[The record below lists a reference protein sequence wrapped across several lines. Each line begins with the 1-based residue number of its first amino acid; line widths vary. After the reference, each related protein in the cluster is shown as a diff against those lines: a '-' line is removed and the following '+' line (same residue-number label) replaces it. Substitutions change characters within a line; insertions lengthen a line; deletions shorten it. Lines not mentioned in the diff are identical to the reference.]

1 MNLDWPTLLPLIFA
15 GLMGLAILIYVIL
28 DGFDLG
34 IGILFAAAD
43 DGEQDSMIGAIG
55 PFWDAN
61 ETWLVLAVGL
71 LLVAFPAAHGII
83 LTALY
88 LPVFVAPVR
97 ADPARRRVRFPR
109 QGSGRPQKALEPHF
123 LRRFAHRFA
132 GAGLY
137 ARRLC
142 ARP

>member
-1 MNLDWPTLLPLIFA
+1 MTYDWPTLLPLIFA

-34 IGILFAAAD
+34 IGILFAAAGD
-43 DGEQDSMIGAIG
+43 TEQDTMIAAIG

-71 LLVAFPAAHGII
+71 LLVAFPLAHGVI

-88 LPVFVAPVR
+88 LPVAAMLVGLMLRGVGFELRVK
-97 ADPARRRVRFPR
+97 ARGWQRELWNWLFWA
-109 QGSGRPQKALEPHF
+109 GSF
-123 LRRFAHRFA
+123 
-132 GAGLY
+132 
-137 ARRLC
+137 
-142 ARP
+142 